1 MHAYDLV
8 MCGPVEY
15 CPARYHQGQILPGL
29 NIAAPAFS
37 CQSVIMT
44 DDILLTN
51 MDSVPGRA
59 IVRHI
64 GLAQGN
70 VVRAKHVGR
79 DIAAG
84 LKNIVGGELRGYT
97 ELLEEARRDAIRR
110 MTEDARA
117 QGANAVVN
125 IRLSTSSV
133 TSGASEL
140 YAYGTAVVIE

>member
-1 MHAYDLV
+1 
-8 MCGPVEY
+8 
-15 CPARYHQGQILPGL
+15 
-29 NIAAPAFS
+29 
-37 CQSVIMT
+37 MT

-51 MDSVPGRA
+51 MDSVPGRT

-110 MTEDARA
+110 MTEDARQ

>member
-1 MHAYDLV
+1 
-8 MCGPVEY
+8 
-15 CPARYHQGQILPGL
+15 
-29 NIAAPAFS
+29 
-37 CQSVIMT
+37 MT

-51 MDSVPGRA
+51 MDSVPGRT

-140 YAYGTAVVIE
+140 YAYGTAVVLE

>member
-1 MHAYDLV
+1 M
-8 MCGPVEY
+8 
-15 CPARYHQGQILPGL
+15 
-29 NIAAPAFS
+29 S
-37 CQSVIMT
+37 
-44 DDILLTN
+44 DDILLSN
-51 MDSVPGRA
+51 MEHVPGKT

-110 MTEDARA
+110 MVEDARA
-117 QGANAVVN
+117 QGAKAIVN
-125 IRLSTSSV
+125 VRLSTSSV

-140 YAYGTAVVIE
+140 YAYGTAVLVE

>member
-1 MHAYDLV
+1 MA
-8 MCGPVEY
+8 
-15 CPARYHQGQILPGL
+15 
-29 NIAAPAFS
+29 
-37 CQSVIMT
+37 

-51 MDSVPGRA
+51 MDSIPGRT

-97 ELLEEARRDAIRR
+97 ELLEEARGDAIQR
-110 MTEDARA
+110 MTEDARR

-140 YAYGTAVVIE
+140 YAYGTAVIAE

>member
-1 MHAYDLV
+1 
-8 MCGPVEY
+8 
-15 CPARYHQGQILPGL
+15 
-29 NIAAPAFS
+29 
-37 CQSVIMT
+37 MT
-44 DDILLTN
+44 DTILLTN
-51 MDSVPGRA
+51 MDSVPGRT

-79 DIAAG
+79 DIAAS

-97 ELLEEARRDAIRR
+97 ELLEEARRDAIAR

-140 YAYGTAVVIE
+140 YAYGTAVVVE